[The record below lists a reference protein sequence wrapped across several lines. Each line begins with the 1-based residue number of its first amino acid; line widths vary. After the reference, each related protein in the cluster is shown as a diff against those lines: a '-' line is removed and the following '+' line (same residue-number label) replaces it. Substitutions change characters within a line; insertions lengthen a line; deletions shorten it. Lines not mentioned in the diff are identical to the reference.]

1 MLTAFNSVQV
11 YQDINYG
18 GSYTFLGVGTHNGSN
33 KYFRPGLFSK
43 SKPLFKSNDISSLKI
58 PNGYGV
64 ILEASNGQRLQFV
77 NTRPTYASMEYLNI
91 PTLVKYGFN
100 DRTVKVIVFRTDK
113 GFRVENNGNLVEPFN
128 YDFGKCQKKIIYVI
142 LAVMFIFIVFLFF
155 KVYNAKKSSTFVVE
169 DVNDYPEVVTTT
181 YVPPPLPPEL
191 QENY

>member
-1 MLTAFNSVQV
+1 M
-11 YQDINYG
+11 
-18 GSYTFLGVGTHNGSN
+18 LGVGTHTGSN
-33 KYFRPGLFSK
+33 RYFRPGLFSK

-77 NTRPTYASMEYLNI
+77 NTRPTYATMEYLNI
-91 PTLVKYGFN
+91 PTLVKYNFN
-100 DRTVKVIVFRTDK
+100 DKAVKVIVFRADK

-169 DVNDYPEVVTTT
+169 DVNNYPEVVTTVPP
-181 YVPPPLPPEL
+181 YVPPPPEL
-191 QENY
+191 QEYY